1 MRFLRKIMIICFAF
15 ITNQQVIAQANPGY
29 LGKKNLIQLDINGLM
44 GNMLFDGPLLNTN
57 FGFSYEMARR
67 EDFAW
72 NFGYANTSQE
82 MDKSMMDGEGLSF
95 YETDNFGGGQNFDLQ
110 GGSMNYSISEF
121 KVSPKWYAL
130 NKGGIAPYGSSGSL
144 EFSLGFIS
152 VNPKNVQWK
161 QELNAQN
168 KGITNF
174 PTSSIFSISY
184 FFGGRRMIADQIG
197 LEYNF
202 GFGYTFYQ
210 SLDGNLMDLVDEGG
224 VFQDL
229 ATYYQ
234 YVAVKHASSSKLFQ
248 AKVGISYL
256 F

>member
-1 MRFLRKIMIICFAF
+1 MRFLRKIMIICFALVA
-15 ITNQQVIAQANPGY
+15 NQQVIAQANPGY

-57 FGFSYEMARR
+57 FGFSYEIARR

-82 MDKSMMDGEGLSF
+82 MDKSMMEGEGLTF
-95 YETDNFGGGQNFDLQ
+95 VQDDGQSTEIFDLN

-152 VNPKNVQWK
+152 VDPQKVDWRQAMN
-161 QELNAQN
+161 EQN
-168 KGITNF
+168 SKINNF

-210 SLDGNLMDLVDEGG
+210 SLDGNLLDLVEEGG
-224 VFQDL
+224 QFQDL
-229 ATYYQ
+229 AKYYQ

-248 AKVGISYL
+248 AKVGICYL